1 MRPIIL
7 PSTRDSETQTQLR
20 SGPGAPIFEQSGPHT
35 RIFRAPV
42 RAIASVR
49 FENREI
55 YGQVL
60 DLAPGGC
67 LLKTE
72 STIAEGTKI
81 ELRVTI
87 IKHDSRSVAEVRGTV
102 RRATESEGRRAYG
115 VEFEAMDSSE
125 RNTLQWLYSQA
136 LEV

>member
-1 MRPIIL
+1 
-7 PSTRDSETQTQLR
+7 
-20 SGPGAPIFEQSGPHT
+20 
-35 RIFRAPV
+35 
-42 RAIASVR
+42 
-49 FENREI
+49 
-55 YGQVL
+55 
-60 DLAPGGC
+60 LAPGGC